1 MHIQTQ
7 PVAQAMHKVRAVGV
21 VGDKLVNLAFQ
32 DPQPHQAGNHNAH
45 HFLVNLTDRGARPI
59 EFQRGLQRFEHN
71 VVDLALRRGKFTVYR
86 EGAGNV
92 PGIAAILAAGVNQD

>member
-1 MHIQTQ
+1 MRTTSS
-7 PVAQAMHKVRAVGV
+7 V
-21 VGDKLVNLAFQ
+21 D
-32 DPQPHQAGNHNAH
+32 
-45 HFLVNLTDRGARPI
+45 LTDRGARPI

-71 VVDLALRRGKFTVYR
+71 VVDLALRLGKFTVYR